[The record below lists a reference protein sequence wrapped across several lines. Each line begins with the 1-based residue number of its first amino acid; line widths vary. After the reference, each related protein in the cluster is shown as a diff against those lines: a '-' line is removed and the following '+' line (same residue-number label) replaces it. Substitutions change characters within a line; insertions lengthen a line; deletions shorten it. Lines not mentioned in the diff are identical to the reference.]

1 MAYLVKQSHRAPAQT
16 VPVSVDESLPRACVI
31 GAGSSGITAAKH
43 LYLAGIPFDC
53 FEMGHDIGG
62 TWVLDNSNGQ
72 SACYDSLE
80 INTSC
85 PRMAYSDFPMPADY
99 PPYARHDQVAAY
111 FDQYVDHFGFRHTI
125 TFDTTV
131 EDVSRTADG
140 RWDVRVTGPGG
151 TETRAYDAVLV
162 ANGHHWDPRW
172 PEPAYP
178 GTFDGDQLHAHDYRS
193 ADQVEGRDVVVVG
206 AGNSAMD
213 IAVDASATAR
223 TTTWS
228 VRRSEW
234 VLRKFFL
241 GRPSDQVALP
251 GWMPWRVTA
260 ARLRLGATVAG
271 SLTKYGLPDPSH
283 KPGQSHPVQSE
294 KIRDRLE
301 AGAVTAKP
309 GIERL
314 DGDRVVFV
322 DGSSVPADLIVW
334 ATGYRVSFPFL
345 DPDLVSAPGNELPL
359 WKRTVHP
366 DLPGLYFLGLL
377 QAIGAVMPL
386 AEAQSAWIADTLTG
400 RYVPPSDAVVRRQ
413 MAAEHARDRRQ
424 FYDSPRHTME
434 VDFDHYLWDL
444 QRERKAGRARA
455 AASRTSSVEPTAPV
469 PAATGGGGVRRTV
482 ARLAL
487 RAVGWRTAGEVPERG
502 VLVGAPHTS
511 NWDWV
516 LTLLL
521 GWSYGITIRLLVKK
535 ELFIGPL
542 GWLLRRTGAV
552 ELDRKNPSATIKEL
566 IAEAEGGAPWLLGLA
581 AEGTRSRG
589 DYWKSGFYRIARQTG
604 LPITLAFLDVPSRTV
619 GWGPTFHP
627 TGDVGAD
634 MDVVREFYADKT
646 GFHPEGFTPPRLREE
661 ERDTLPPKG

>member
-1 MAYLVKQSHRAPAQT
+1 MAYLVKQSDRAAAVTAP
-16 VPVSVDESLPRACVI
+16 VPVDDSLPRACVI
-31 GAGSSGITAAKH
+31 GAGSSGIAAAKS

-53 FEMGHDIGG
+53 FEQGHDIGG
-62 TWVLDNSNGQ
+62 TWVFDNSNGS
-72 SACYDSLE
+72 SACYDTLE

-85 PRMAYSDFPMPADY
+85 PRMAYSDFPMPEDY
-99 PPYARHDQVAAY
+99 PPYARHDQVHAY
-111 FDQYVDHFGFRHTI
+111 FEQYVDHFGFRHTI

-131 EDVSRTADG
+131 EEVSRSAGG
-140 RWDVRVTGPGG
+140 RWDVRITGPEG
-151 TETRAYDAVLV
+151 TETRTYDAVLV

-178 GTFDGDQLHAHDYRS
+178 GTFDGEQIHAHDYRTG
-193 ADQVEGRDVVVVG
+193 DQLAGRDVVVVG

-213 IAVDASATAR
+213 IAVESSFVAR

-228 VRRSEW
+228 VRRTEW
-234 VLRKFFL
+234 VLRKFIL

-251 GWMPWRVTA
+251 GWLPWWVTA
-260 ARLRLGATVAG
+260 ARLRVGATAAG
-271 SLTKYGLPDPSH
+271 SMTKYGLPAPAH
-283 KPGQSHPVQSE
+283 KPGQSHPVQSDR
-294 KIRDRLE
+294 IRERLD
-301 AGAVTAKP
+301 AGAMTARP

-322 DGSSVPADLIVW
+322 DGTSAPADLIVW
-334 ATGYRVSFPFL
+334 ATGYKVSFPFFK
-345 DPDLVSAPGNELPL
+345 PDLVSAADNDLPL

-377 QAIGAVMPL
+377 QPIGAVMPL
-386 AEAQSAWIADTLTG
+386 AEAQSAWIAQTLAG
-400 RYVPPSDAVVRRQ
+400 DYLPPSEEVVRRQ
-413 MAAEHARDRRQ
+413 MAAEHERDRKQ
-424 FYDSPRHTME
+424 FYASPRHTME

-444 QRERKAGRARA
+444 ERERRAGRRRA
-455 AASRTSSVEPTAPV
+455 AATRRSPVEPPSPV
-469 PAATGGGGVRRTV
+469 PAPVGGGGVRRTV

-487 RAVGWRTAGEVPERG
+487 RAARWNAVGEVPQRG

-516 LTLLL
+516 LTMLLA
-521 GWSYGITIRLLVKK
+521 WRYGITIRLLVKQ
-535 ELFIGPL
+535 ELFFGPL

-552 ELDRKNPSATIKEL
+552 ELDRTNPAATIKHL
-566 IAEAEGGAPWLLGLA
+566 LAEAEGEDPWLIGIA

-589 DYWKSGFYRIARQTG
+589 EYWKSGFYRIARQTG

-627 TGDVGAD
+627 TGDVSAD
-634 MDVVREFYADKT
+634 MDVLREFYADKT
-646 GFHPEGFTPPRLREE
+646 GFKPEGFTPPRLREE
-661 ERDTLPPKG
+661 G

>member
-1 MAYLVKQSHRAPAQT
+1 MAYLVKQSDRAAPVT
-16 VPVSVDESLPRACVI
+16 SPVPVDESLPRACVI
-31 GAGSSGITAAKH
+31 GAGSSGITSAKH

-53 FEMGHDIGG
+53 YESGSDIGG
-62 TWVLDNSNGQ
+62 TWVYDNSNGR

-111 FDQYVDHFGFRHTI
+111 FQQYVDHFGFRHTI

-131 EDVSRTADG
+131 EDVTRTADG
-140 RWDVRVTGPGG
+140 RWDVRVSGPDG
-151 TETRAYDAVLV
+151 TATRTYDAVLV

-178 GTFDGDQLHAHDYRS
+178 GTFDGEQVHAHDYRS
-193 ADQVEGRDVVVVG
+193 REQLAGRDVVVVG

-213 IAVDASATAR
+213 IAVEASYAAR

-228 VRRSEW
+228 VRRTEW

-241 GRPSDQVALP
+241 GKPSDQGLLP
-251 GWMPWRVTA
+251 PSWVPWWVTGL
-260 ARLRLGATVAG
+260 RLRIGALTAG
-271 SLTKYGLPDPSH
+271 SMTKYGLPAPAH

-294 KIRDRLE
+294 KIRERLA
-301 AGAVTAKP
+301 AGAVAARP

-322 DGSSVPADLIVW
+322 DGTTAPADLIVW
-334 ATGYRVSFPFL
+334 ATGYQVSFPFL
-345 DPDLVSAPGNELPL
+345 APDLVSARDNDLPL

-377 QAIGAVMPL
+377 QPFGAVMPL
-386 AEAQSAWIADTLTG
+386 AEAQASWIAETLAG
-400 RYVPPSDAVVRRQ
+400 RYVPPADDVVRRQ
-413 MAAEHARDRRQ
+413 MEAEHRRDTKR

-444 QRERKAGRARA
+444 GRELEAGRGRA
-455 AASRTSSVEPTAPV
+455 AARTSSVHSSAPV
-469 PAATGGGGVRRTV
+469 PAPTRGGGVRRAV
-482 ARLAL
+482 AGLAL
-487 RAVGWRTAGEVPERG
+487 GAVRWKAVGDVPQRG

-516 LTLLL
+516 LTILLA
-521 GWSYGITIRLLVKK
+521 WRYGITIRLLVKK
-535 ELFIGPL
+535 ELFVGPL

-552 ELDRKNPSATIKEL
+552 ELDRKNPASTIKEL
-566 IAEAEGGAPWLLGLA
+566 LAEAEGGDPWLLGIA

-604 LPITLAFLDVPSRTV
+604 LPITLAFIDVPSRSV

-634 MDVVREFYADKT
+634 MDLVREFYADKT
-646 GFHPEGFTPPRLREE
+646 GINPEGFTPPRLREE
-661 ERDTLPPKG
+661 G

>member
-1 MAYLVKQSHRAPAQT
+1 MAYLVKQSHRAPAPT
-16 VPVSVDESLPRACVI
+16 APVVPDESLPRACVI
-31 GAGSSGITAAKH
+31 GAGSSGIAAAKN
-43 LYLAGIPFDC
+43 LYLAGVPFDC
-53 FEMGHDIGG
+53 FEKGSDIGG
-62 TWVLDNSNGQ
+62 TWVFDNSNGQ
-72 SACYDSLE
+72 SACYDTLE

-111 FDQYVDHFGFRHTI
+111 FQQYVDHFGFGHTI
-125 TFDTTV
+125 TFDTAV
-131 EDVSRTADG
+131 EDVSRAADG
-140 RWDVRVTGPGG
+140 RWDVRISGPGG
-151 TETRAYDAVLV
+151 TETRTYDAVLV

-178 GTFDGDQLHAHDYRS
+178 GTFDGEQLHAHDYRS
-193 ADQVEGRDVVVVG
+193 REQLAGRDVVVVG

-213 IAVDASATAR
+213 IAVEASHSAR

-228 VRRSEW
+228 VRRTEW
-234 VLRKFFL
+234 VLRKFIL

-251 GWMPWRVTA
+251 GWLPWWVTA
-260 ARLRLGATVAG
+260 ARLRIGATAAG
-271 SLTKYGLPDPSH
+271 SMAKYGLPTPAH

-294 KIRDRLE
+294 RIRERLA

-309 GIERL
+309 GIERF

-322 DGSSVPADLIVW
+322 DGSSAPADLVVW
-334 ATGYRVSFPFL
+334 ATGYNVTFPFFK
-345 DPDLVSAPGNELPL
+345 PELVSARDNDLPL

-377 QAIGAVMPL
+377 QPIGAVMPL
-386 AEAQSAWIADTLTG
+386 AEAQSAWIAEILTG
-400 RYVPPSDAVVRRQ
+400 DYVLPSDAVIRRQ
-413 MAAEHARDRRQ
+413 MAAEHERDRKQ
-424 FYDSPRHTME
+424 FYASPRHTME

-444 QRERKAGRARA
+444 ERERKAGRARVPLA
-455 AASRTSSVEPTAPV
+455 ARRESSSASAGN
-469 PAATGGGGVRRTV
+469 GGARRTL

-487 RAVGWRTAGEVPERG
+487 RAVRWRAIGDVPQRG

-516 LTLLL
+516 LTMLLA
-521 GWSYGITIRLLVKK
+521 WQYGITIKLLVKK
-535 ELFIGPL
+535 ELFVGPL

-552 ELDRKNPSATIKEL
+552 ELDRKNPAATIKEL
-566 IAEAEGGAPWLLGLA
+566 LAQAEGDDPWLIGIA

-589 DYWKSGFYRIARQTG
+589 EYWKSGFYRIARQTG
-604 LPITLAFLDVPSRTV
+604 LPITLAYLDVPSRTV

-627 TGDVGAD
+627 TGDVRAD
-634 MDVVREFYADKT
+634 MDVLREFYADKT
-646 GFHPEGFTPPRLREE
+646 GFNPEGFTPPRLREE
-661 ERDTLPPKG
+661 G

>member
-1 MAYLVKQSHRAPAQT
+1 MAYLVKQSHRAPAPT
-16 VPVSVDESLPRACVI
+16 APVVPDESLPRACVI
-31 GAGSSGITAAKH
+31 GAGSSGIAAAKN
-43 LYLAGIPFDC
+43 LYLAGVPFDC
-53 FEMGHDIGG
+53 FEKGSDIGG
-62 TWVLDNSNGQ
+62 TWVFDNSNGQ
-72 SACYDSLE
+72 SACYDTLE

-111 FDQYVDHFGFRHTI
+111 FQQYVDHCGFGHTI

-131 EDVSRTADG
+131 EDVSRAADD
-140 RWDVRVTGPGG
+140 RWDVRISGPGG
-151 TETRAYDAVLV
+151 TETRTYDAVLV

-178 GTFDGDQLHAHDYRS
+178 GTFDGEQLHAHDYRS
-193 ADQVEGRDVVVVG
+193 REQLAGRDVVVVG

-213 IAVDASATAR
+213 IAVEASHSAR

-228 VRRSEW
+228 VRRTEW
-234 VLRKFFL
+234 VLRKFIL

-251 GWMPWRVTA
+251 GWLPWWVTA
-260 ARLRLGATVAG
+260 ARLRIGATAAG
-271 SLTKYGLPDPSH
+271 SMAKYGLPTPAH

-294 KIRDRLE
+294 RIRERLA

-309 GIERL
+309 GIERF

-322 DGSSVPADLIVW
+322 DGSSATADLVVW
-334 ATGYRVSFPFL
+334 ATGYNVTFPFFK
-345 DPDLVSAPGNELPL
+345 PELVSAQDNDLPL

-377 QAIGAVMPL
+377 QPIGAVMPL
-386 AEAQSAWIADTLTG
+386 AEAQSAWIAEILTG
-400 RYVPPSDAVVRRQ
+400 DYVLPSDAVIRRQ
-413 MAAEHARDRRQ
+413 MAAEHERDRKQ
-424 FYDSPRHTME
+424 FYASPRHTME

-444 QRERKAGRARA
+444 ERERTAGRARA
-455 AASRTSSVEPTAPV
+455 PLAARRESSPAP
-469 PAATGGGGVRRTV
+469 AGSGGARRTL

-487 RAVGWRTAGEVPERG
+487 RAVRWKAIGDVPQRG

-516 LTLLL
+516 LTMLLA
-521 GWSYGITIRLLVKK
+521 WQYGITIKLLVKK
-535 ELFIGPL
+535 ELFVGPL

-552 ELDRKNPSATIKEL
+552 ELDRKNPAATIKEL
-566 IAEAEGGAPWLLGLA
+566 LAQAEGDDPWLIGIA

-589 DYWKSGFYRIARQTG
+589 EYWKSGFYRIARQTG
-604 LPITLAFLDVPSRTV
+604 LPITLAYLDVPSRTV

-627 TGDVGAD
+627 TGDVRAD
-634 MDVVREFYADKT
+634 MDVLREFYADKT
-646 GFHPEGFTPPRLREE
+646 GFNPEGFTPPRLREE
-661 ERDTLPPKG
+661 G

>member
-1 MAYLVKQSHRAPAQT
+1 MAYLVKQSHRAPAPT
-16 VPVSVDESLPRACVI
+16 APVVPDESLPRACVI
-31 GAGSSGITAAKH
+31 GAGSSGIAAAKN
-43 LYLAGIPFDC
+43 LYLAGVPFDC
-53 FEMGHDIGG
+53 FEKGSDIGG
-62 TWVLDNSNGQ
+62 TWVFDNSNGQ
-72 SACYDSLE
+72 SACYDTLE

-111 FDQYVDHFGFRHTI
+111 FQQYVDHFGFGHTI
-125 TFDTTV
+125 TFDTAV
-131 EDVSRTADG
+131 EDVSRAADG
-140 RWDVRVTGPGG
+140 RWDVRISGPGG
-151 TETRAYDAVLV
+151 TETRTYDAVLV

-178 GTFDGDQLHAHDYRS
+178 GTFDGEQLHAHDYRS
-193 ADQVEGRDVVVVG
+193 REQLAGRDVVVVG

-213 IAVDASATAR
+213 IAVEASHSAR

-228 VRRSEW
+228 VRRTEW
-234 VLRKFFL
+234 VLRKFIL

-251 GWMPWRVTA
+251 GWLPWWVTA
-260 ARLRLGATVAG
+260 ARLRIGATAAG
-271 SLTKYGLPDPSH
+271 SMAKYGLPTPAH

-294 KIRDRLE
+294 RIRERLA

-309 GIERL
+309 GIERF

-322 DGSSVPADLIVW
+322 DGSSAPADLVVW
-334 ATGYRVSFPFL
+334 ATGYNVTFPFFK
-345 DPDLVSAPGNELPL
+345 PELVSARDNDLPL

-377 QAIGAVMPL
+377 QPIGAVMPL
-386 AEAQSAWIADTLTG
+386 AEAQSAWIADILTG
-400 RYVPPSDAVVRRQ
+400 DYVLPSDAVIRRQ
-413 MAAEHARDRRQ
+413 MAAEHERDRKQ
-424 FYDSPRHTME
+424 FYASPRHTME

-444 QRERKAGRARA
+444 ERERKAGRARVPLA
-455 AASRTSSVEPTAPV
+455 ARRESSSASAGN
-469 PAATGGGGVRRTV
+469 GGARRTL

-487 RAVGWRTAGEVPERG
+487 RAVRWRAIGDVPQRG

-516 LTLLL
+516 LTMLLA
-521 GWSYGITIRLLVKK
+521 WQYGITIKLLVKK
-535 ELFIGPL
+535 ELFVGPL

-552 ELDRKNPSATIKEL
+552 ELDRKNPAATIKEL
-566 IAEAEGGAPWLLGLA
+566 LAQAEGDDPWLIGIA

-589 DYWKSGFYRIARQTG
+589 EYWKSGFYRIARQTG
-604 LPITLAFLDVPSRTV
+604 LPITLAYLDVPSRTV

-627 TGDVGAD
+627 TGDVRAD
-634 MDVVREFYADKT
+634 MDVLREFYADKT
-646 GFHPEGFTPPRLREE
+646 GFNPEGFTPPRLREE
-661 ERDTLPPKG
+661 G